1 MNDTYYNT
9 DKGLKS
15 YPVTLN
21 PLKTKSEVLSTSL
34 IIHL

>member
-15 YPVTLN
+15 YPGN
-21 PLKTKSEVLSTSL
+21 FEPIETKREVLSTSL
-34 IIHL
+34 IIGL